1 MKFLKEIT
9 LIKGLQLMSGHR
21 NRTAVLQG

>member
-21 NRTAVLQG
+21 NRAAVL